1 MSFDYRVSVI
11 VPIYNQEPY
20 LEAAINSLIR
30 QTIKPKEI
38 EILLIDDGSTD
49 ASPMICDEFA
59 NHYPN
64 IHVVHKTNGGLS
76 DARNCGI
83 NNAQGKYLMF
93 LDGDDTLRED
103 TVEAVVDFFDK
114 HYDEV
119 DLVTYPSVSLKNGQP
134 TSPHYRYQT
143 LKQSG
148 VYDLTKWDNIFAAE
162 SKFALK
168 TSLRITSY
176 SHPIDH
182 SDTKMRSTAPT
193 LY

>member
-148 VYDLTKWDNIFAAE
+148 VYDLTKWDNIFAAV
-162 SKFALK
+162 
-168 TSLRITSY
+168 TRIEVCVKK
-176 SHPIDH
+176 P
-182 SDTKMRSTAPT
+182 R
-193 LY
+193 